1 MKIVKRVLLG
11 LGILAILGAAGF
23 TYMVGGPRNVIG
35 MLRYDQRQEGTLR
48 VGDRAP
54 DVGVLDLDGKTPIRL
69 SERFGEK
76 PTVLIFG
83 SFT

>member
-11 LGILAILGAAGF
+11 LGILAVLGVAGF

-35 MLRYDQRQEGTLR
+35 MLRYDQRQEGALR

-69 SERFGEK
+69 SERLGEK